1 MRLKTRFG
9 AGYKISV
16 SLGDRTDEDT
26 AASKALRELMSRHL
40 GAAPTAE
47 TSKAYMHFNVSGAA
61 QVCVSVFCVLCKF
74 CELCVCGCAGVCL
87 YALECVRPR
96 PGVPGGGVRRG

>member
-1 MRLKTRFG
+1 M
-9 AGYKISV
+9 ISNVYIQV

-26 AASKALRELMSRHL
+26 EASKALRELMSRHL

-61 QVCVSVFCVLCKF
+61 QERLAAAFAEVEPCWDQLDICVYMYVYIGIYV
-74 CELCVCGCAGVCL
+74 
-87 YALECVRPR
+87 
-96 PGVPGGGVRRG
+96 